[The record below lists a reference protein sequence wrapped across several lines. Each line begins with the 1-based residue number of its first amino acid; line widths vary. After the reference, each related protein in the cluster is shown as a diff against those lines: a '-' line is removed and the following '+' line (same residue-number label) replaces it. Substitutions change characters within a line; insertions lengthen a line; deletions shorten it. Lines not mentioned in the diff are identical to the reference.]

1 MLSMQ
6 IVNTT
11 RQQTL
16 ATAARLAEN
25 PLTRFVGLLGK
36 RALPPGAA
44 LILQPCAGV
53 HMLGMRFAIDALY
66 LDHTRRVVRT
76 VAGLAPWRLGPLDPA
91 AASVIELPTGTI
103 AATATTVGDQIAFEA

>member
-1 MLSMQ
+1 MQ

-16 ATAARLAEN
+16 ATAARMAGN
-25 PLTRFVGLLGK
+25 PFTRFVGLLGK
-36 RALPPGAA
+36 RSLPPGAA
-44 LILQPCAGV
+44 LILHPCTGV

-66 LDHTRRVVRT
+66 LDHARRVVRA
-76 VAGLAPWRLGPLDPA
+76 VAGLAPWRVGPLDPA
-91 AASVIELPTGTI
+91 AASVIELPIGTI